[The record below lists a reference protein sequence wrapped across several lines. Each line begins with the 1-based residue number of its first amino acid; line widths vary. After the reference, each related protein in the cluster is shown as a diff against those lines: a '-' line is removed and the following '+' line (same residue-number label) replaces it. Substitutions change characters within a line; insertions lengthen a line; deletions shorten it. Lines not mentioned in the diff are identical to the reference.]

1 MIHYRKIGGLHW
13 LSIGR
18 FRLAWCIKSKRP
30 AYLHG
35 YPLTTYRP

>member
-18 FRLAWCIKSKRP
+18 LRLCWCITKPRTF
-30 AYLHG
+30 YRHG
-35 YPLTTYRP
+35 YPIYIHR